1 MKKKRLRILGLT
13 LCFLCFAGACTTG
26 DADGGTTSGDL
37 AGTHSPLPGNDY
49 LDKGGANP
57 TDNIS
62 IVNPDV
68 TLPSETL
75 LPDTDD
81 GAISDLGEDLKSGAE
96 DLIHDASD
104 AFDDVD
110 SLSGT
115 TGHSAGTNAR

>member
-1 MKKKRLRILGLT
+1 MKKNRILILGLT

-26 DADGGTTSGDL
+26 YADGTTNSGDL

-68 TLPSETL
+68 TLPLETAI
-75 LPDTDD
+75 PDTND
-81 GAISDLGEDLKSGAE
+81 GAIENLGEDVKNGAE
-96 DLIHDASD
+96 DLLHGAGNALDDIATPDDATS
-104 AFDDVD
+104 
-110 SLSGT
+110 
-115 TGHSAGTNAR
+115 HPAGTSSR